1 MILSSLS
8 ISVEPKENKVF
19 KTLLV
24 EDNAAFRQSLKEIL
38 NTQFPSMTIEEAAD
52 ADEAMQKVV
61 TLLPH
66 LIFMDIKLPGGNG
79 LDLTKKIKKNY
90 PGISIVILTSYD
102 FLEYRQAASQYG
114 ADRFL
119 SKGSVTREL
128 IIGLVQSFLEK
139 KNSNKKEK

>member
-38 NTQFPSMTIEEAAD
+38 NTQFPSMIIEEAAD

-66 LIFMDIKLPGGNG
+66 LIFMDIKLPG
-79 LDLTKKIKKNY
+79 K
-90 PGISIVILTSYD
+90 
-102 FLEYRQAASQYG
+102 AAS
-114 ADRFL
+114 
-119 SKGSVTREL
+119 S
-128 IIGLVQSFLEK
+128 
-139 KNSNKKEK
+139 